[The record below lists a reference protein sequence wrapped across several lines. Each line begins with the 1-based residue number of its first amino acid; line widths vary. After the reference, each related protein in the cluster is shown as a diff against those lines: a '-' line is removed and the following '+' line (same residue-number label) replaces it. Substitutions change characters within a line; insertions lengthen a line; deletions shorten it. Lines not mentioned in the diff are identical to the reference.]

1 MRDIWTETYRH
12 LRIIPRTPDLM
23 LFTVLQPIMFIILFV
38 YVFGSSIDITGSE
51 TSSASDMFTSYK
63 QYLLPGIF
71 VQTVVFGSS
80 ITGVG
85 IADDMQKGLIER
97 LRSLP
102 MFQPAV
108 LIGRTLSD
116 LIRNVVTFIV
126 MLVVAFLVGFRFDGS
141 LLEALGAS
149 VLLLAFSYSFS
160 WIQALIG
167 LTVKSVETVQ
177 SAGFM
182 WMFPM
187 TFVSSTYV
195 LPENLPLPLKWFASV
210 NPFTFAVDASR
221 ALYNGHAPGVNLWQ
235 ALGWTSAL
243 TLIFGFLAIRRFTR
257 ANRA

>member
-1 MRDIWTETYRH
+1 M
-12 LRIIPRTPDLM
+12 
-23 LFTVLQPIMFIILFV
+23 
-38 YVFGSSIDITGSE
+38 
-51 TSSASDMFTSYK
+51 
-63 QYLLPGIF
+63 
-71 VQTVVFGSS
+71 QTVVFGSS

-85 IADDMQKGLIER
+85 IAEDMKKGLIER

-126 MLVVAFLVGFRFDGS
+126 MLAMAFLVGFRFNGS

-177 SAGFM
+177 SAGFI

-195 LPENLPLPLKWFASV
+195 LTDNLPLPLKWFASV

-221 ALYNGHAPGVNLWQ
+221 ALYNGHTPGVGLWQ
-235 ALGWTSAL
+235 ALGWTAAL
-243 TLIFGFLAIRRFTR
+243 TMIFGFLAIHKFTR